1 MQGEEGG
8 DTWTVSIRV
17 SRGRTC
23 WKQGGHAGGRCL
35 QEHILAPPTGPGHV
49 TILQGP
55 LCGAALC
62 RGEPAAGFRAG
73 RKVPSRQ
80 FLQSQA
86 AFLPTL
92 HPPSFH
98 PPSRRETQQKK
109 QHLCERW
116 F

>member
-1 MQGEEGG
+1 MQGEEAG

-17 SRGRTC
+17 SGGRTC
-23 WKQGGHAGGRCL
+23 WKQGGRAGGRCL
-35 QEHILAPPTGPGHV
+35 QERILAPPAWPGHV
-49 TILQGP
+49 TVPQGP
-55 LCGAALC
+55 LCRAALWS
-62 RGEPAAGFRAG
+62 GEPAAGFRAG
-73 RKVPSRQ
+73 HKVPSRQ
-80 FLQSQA
+80 FLQIQA

-92 HPPSFH
+92 HSPSFH